1 MPSHLTQI
9 LTIFTVLV
17 LIVLM
22 FVLYIR
28 SRQGDQRVINLTN
41 QMLLP
46 VLSII
51 VITLNVVF
59 ANHPGNPTLR
69 VCLGWLN
76 TLRYVGLVVVILL
89 IVAGCIRYFVSQ
101 RRDRRH
107 ITHPVLFSV
116 ILIALVFLIEY
127 VNYPCF

>member
-1 MPSHLTQI
+1 MHVGTTNIVIAVACFI
-9 LTIFTVLV
+9 LIILLVLV
-17 LIVLM
+17 
-22 FVLYIR
+22 YSR

-59 ANHPGNPTLR
+59 ANRLGNPAIPA
-69 VCLGWLN
+69 CIGWLN
-76 TLRYVGLVVVILL
+76 TLRYAGLIVAILL
-89 IVAGCIRYFVSQ
+89 IVAGCVRYFVSQ

-107 ITHPVLFSV
+107 ITHAVLFSV
-116 ILIALVFLIEY
+116 IVIALVFLIES
-127 VNYPCF
+127 VNGCL

>member
-1 MPSHLTQI
+1 MTTGLTRI
-9 LTIFTVLV
+9 LTIFTVSI
-17 LIVLM
+17 LIALM
-22 FVLYIR
+22 LILYIR

-59 ANHPGNPTLR
+59 ANHPANPAIR
-69 VCLGWLN
+69 ACIGWLN
-76 TLRYVGLVVVILL
+76 TLRYVGLAVVILL
-89 IVAGCIRYFVSQ
+89 IVVGCIRYFASQ

-116 ILIALVFLIEY
+116 ILIALVFLIES
-127 VNYPCF
+127 VSGCL

>member
-1 MPSHLTQI
+1 MPPGLTRI

-17 LIVLM
+17 LIFLM
-22 FVLYIR
+22 LILYIR

-46 VLSII
+46 VLSIL
-51 VITLNVVF
+51 VITLNVIF
-59 ANHPGNPTLR
+59 ANRLGNPTIR
-69 VCLGWLN
+69 SCIGWLN
-76 TLRYVGLVVVILL
+76 TLRYVGLVVAILL
-89 IVAGCIRYFVSQ
+89 IIAGCIRYFVSQ

-116 ILIALVFLIEY
+116 ILIALVYLTEY
-127 VNYPCF
+127 VNGCL

>member
-1 MPSHLTQI
+1 MTSGLTQV
-9 LTIFTVLV
+9 LTIFTALV

-22 FVLYIR
+22 LILYVR

-46 VLSII
+46 VLSIM

-59 ANHPGNPTLR
+59 ANRLGNPAIPA
-69 VCLGWLN
+69 CIGWLN
-76 TLRYVGLVVVILL
+76 ALRYAGLIVVILL
-89 IVAGCIRYFVSQ
+89 IVVGCVRYFASQ

-116 ILIALVFLIEY
+116 IIIALVFLIES
-127 VNYPCF
+127 VNGCL

>member
-1 MPSHLTQI
+1 MTSGLTQV
-9 LTIFTVLV
+9 LTIFTALV

-22 FVLYIR
+22 LILYVR

-51 VITLNVVF
+51 VIILNVVF
-59 ANHPGNPTLR
+59 VNRLGNPAIR
-69 VCLGWLN
+69 ACIGWLN
-76 TLRYVGLVVVILL
+76 TLRYAGLIVAILL
-89 IVAGCIRYFVSQ
+89 IVAGCVRYFVSQ

-116 ILIALVFLIEY
+116 IAISLVFLIEY
-127 VNYPCF
+127 VNGCL

>member
-1 MPSHLTQI
+1 MPSGLTQI

-22 FVLYIR
+22 LILYIR
-28 SRQGDQRVINLTN
+28 SRQGGQRVINLTN

-46 VLSII
+46 VLSIL
-51 VITLNVVF
+51 VITLNVIF
-59 ANHPGNPTLR
+59 ANRLGNPAIR
-69 VCLGWLN
+69 ACIGWLN
-76 TLRYVGLVVVILL
+76 TLRYVGLAVVILL
-89 IVAGCIRYFVSQ
+89 IIVGCIRYFVTQ

-127 VNYPCF
+127 VNGCL